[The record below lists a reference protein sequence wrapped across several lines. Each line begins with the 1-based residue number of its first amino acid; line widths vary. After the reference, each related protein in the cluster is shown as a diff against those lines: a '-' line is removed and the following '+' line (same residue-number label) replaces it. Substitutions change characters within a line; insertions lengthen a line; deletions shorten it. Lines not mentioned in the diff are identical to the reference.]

1 MIPIKITE
9 RTLIKASNPPISTP
23 KVLIS
28 NLDLIIGHFQGSIIS
43 IYPPPSSPF
52 QTIVS
57 TIQSKLP
64 FFLNHLYP
72 YTGRIIADP
81 VSNLSSLIC
90 NNHGAEFVVGE
101 TETPLSSIDF
111 GDMDQSLNLIHLP
124 FALDL
129 PLSLQLVR
137 FGCGGFSLSWGMS
150 HLLQDGHGIVT
161 IVTAWSDFVRTGTL
175 SEIPNHD
182 RSIFVPR
189 LPLRY
194 NPLLDQEFTLYKPS
208 ELINVLGTAS
218 LLRKIYRIEAVD
230 IDRIRAEASGPIR
243 ATRFEAVSAYV
254 WKLLATAVGAL
265 DTTCRLAWIIDGRKR
280 LGPKYK
286 EAMKCYLGNVI
297 TYTSREARVDE
308 IKKQSLMYGAALMR
322 EAIEEV
328 SCEER
333 FEQLVDWME
342 EHKNAG
348 KWTETVGVGLGSP
361 TIVISFLPFR
371 LEQDFGFGDPVLT
384 LPWMRPGSLGSC
396 SLNIIRSH
404 RNDGSWLVSARLWPS
419 LAEVMRQDAEKVF
432 KPVTAESLGFL
443 PATTSRL

>member
-1 MIPIKITE
+1 MIPIKITK
-9 RTLIKASNPPISTP
+9 RTLIKASNPPITTP

-28 NLDLIIGHFQGSIIS
+28 NLDLILGHFQGSLIS

-57 TIQSKLP
+57 TIQSNLP

-72 YTGRIIADP
+72 YAGRIIADP
-81 VSNLSSLIC
+81 VSNLPSLIC
-90 NNHGAEFVVGE
+90 NNYGAEFVIGQ
-101 TETPLSSIDF
+101 TETALSSIDF
-111 GDMDQSLNLIHLP
+111 GDMDQSLNLIQLP
-124 FALDL
+124 FAPDL

-137 FGCGGFSLSWGMS
+137 FGCGRFSISWSMS
-150 HLLQDGHGIVT
+150 HLLQDGHGIAT

-175 SEIPNHD
+175 SKIPNHD
-182 RSIFVPR
+182 RSMFVPR

-194 NPLLDQEFTLYKPS
+194 SPSLDQEFTLYKPS

-218 LLRKIYRIEAVD
+218 LLRKIYRVEAADIE
-230 IDRIRAEASGPIR
+230 RIRAEASGHVR
-243 ATRFEAVSAYV
+243 ATRLEAVSAYV
-254 WKLLATAVGAL
+254 WKLLATAVGSL
-265 DTTCRLAWIIDGRKR
+265 DTTCRLAWIVDGRKR

-297 TYTSREARVDE
+297 TYASREARVDE
-308 IKKQSLMYGAALMR
+308 IKKQSLMYGAALTR

-348 KWTETVGVGLGSP
+348 KWTEIVGVGLGSP
-361 TIVISFLPFR
+361 TIVISFMPFR
-371 LEQDFGFGDPVLT
+371 VEQDFGFGDPVLT
-384 LPWMRPGSLGSC
+384 MPWMRPGRLGSC
-396 SLNIIRSH
+396 SLNIIRSP

-419 LAEVMRQDAEKVF
+419 LAEVMRRDVRKVF